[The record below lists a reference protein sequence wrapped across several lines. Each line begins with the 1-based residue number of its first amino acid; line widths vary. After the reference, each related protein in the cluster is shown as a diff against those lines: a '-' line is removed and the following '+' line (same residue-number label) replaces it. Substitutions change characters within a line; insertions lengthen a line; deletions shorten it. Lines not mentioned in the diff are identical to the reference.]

1 MARNRIEE
9 LLVQLKF
16 EGSEELRKVASG
28 FRDLGRA
35 TTLTDT
41 QIQSARRQI
50 NDYAKSLNNS
60 EQALKGQIQA
70 LQTLRT
76 QATVGGNVYS
86 QLANDVTRLS
96 KTLKGLEEDYKA
108 VGRASEQTDRQIA
121 NQFPARRPEAFRVQ
135 IAALRRELDGLSV
148 SARAYGD
155 QLTQITIRETA
166 FGRAQA
172 RQGVIAGAQAVGA
185 PLIGSM
191 TPQQALPNTTA
202 ALRLRLTELR
212 DDLQNTDYAL
222 NDYKNTLKEIEVVQ
236 KELDRVTGDA
246 NKTRKEEIRDRIAN
260 LKAINEENA
269 ALRQQSA
276 VAGSIAR
283 NRAGKEATAGRGLS
297 GAMFGPQGPSEM
309 FRSIG
314 AIIDQPALNT
324 AELMGRTYGEVA
336 QQIRSV
342 AASSDGSINS
352 LQRQRTAWQQ
362 LRTTIS
368 PLSADY
374 GKVAK
379 EADQAMAA
387 IDRQV
392 QRMQGRRRMSA
403 MQATQAAGA
412 VISGGIF
419 GGPEGAAGGI
429 AGTVVGGVPGAFAGA
444 AIGAQMGMI
453 RQAIG
458 SYAEMSAEINQL
470 RQGLAASS
478 NNFAEFIRL
487 VQMTEESSKRL
498 LIPLAASYRIMAQLR
513 ANTVELGYSLEDTR
527 MLFEGT
533 ATAVFQ
539 TGGNLNDVQ
548 GAMRA
553 IVQVLSKGRPQA
565 EEIRSQLGERLPGAI
580 IKFAQETGRSTEEL
594 EQAFKDSAVTVD
606 DFFKFAKR
614 NFKDGEGYFDNLAT
628 NAEFAGRRYEKSL
641 ENIKLTL
648 GRTFQTSGAAFQDFS
663 TSFLGGLDRIL
674 NKLIELRA
682 IQPGSQFYV
691 EQVLSGGINIEDL
704 EQKVLEAGQKY
715 DRLREVMG
723 NLGFLSPSLGD
734 FKSEAK
740 SLEDALIILRRFE
753 SQSKERET
761 QQEKETKQKEQERLA
776 QSFLQAIEQRNEAI
790 DNARKQREEQ
800 LAQIREQA
808 VEQAEQIETQLADRR
823 LAIERQIQDITR
835 QRSESAEDSER
846 RIRAARGENAGL
858 IEAEQKIVDI
868 FREERES
875 RIDSERRLADDTKE
889 QEETIANFQKGV
901 AKNINDANRAHTRS
915 MGEIQKRYATA
926 VAKIIDEGAGKA
938 GKRLV
943 VAGELLQRMLDRAN
957 LSQVRA
963 SVNYGGGYLPPIP
976 KPRTVG
982 GTLSYPGFERDPAA
996 VPEKFKQL
1004 DRQILDLERKLQAS
1018 RLNGIGQQFTA
1029 LLGAEGGYE
1038 DLAMTRG
1045 QAAIIIK
1052 KLEAAAVQRNITP
1065 DAFATALQQ
1074 IGDFAQSPDASRR
1087 TIRNL
1092 MATPGAGIAVRSPGL
1107 LRNLATM
1114 KFGPRSE
1121 AIGPG
1126 SFDTVK
1132 IATDFGEIAS
1142 ASFINGL
1149 LAQNSGVSRPY
1160 QVGDYVGGSP
1170 SAPPARLRPPVI
1182 PSAPATTQ
1190 LRNKLA
1196 QREAQARQAKTAQ
1209 LVKEAFA
1216 DINAEA
1222 AQFTNGLNDQLRLLQ
1237 DQRKYLD
1244 MGFSDSLSRDLAN
1257 LDKGLMDREAVIR
1270 RTTDQLILSVQAA
1283 GGDPTA
1289 ANAAYAAEVAR
1300 SREIYDLQVKITQE
1314 LEKQTEAIRLRQD
1327 DRIGMGVRE
1336 GALAYVESIGTM
1348 REATAQLTQTGI
1360 KGVEDALFSLV
1371 TTGTANFREFAA
1383 EILKQ
1388 SARMILQ
1395 LTIQRVLMQII
1406 GAIGGGSTNLGSSA
1420 ANVAQY
1426 APLPNAMG
1434 NAFASNNIIPYANG
1448 GIVNRP
1454 TMFKFARGG
1463 AMATGV
1469 MGEAGPEAI
1478 MPLKRGADGKLGVTS
1493 AGGSNVTVNVSVD
1506 AKGTQV
1512 QGDPGQGAQLGRVIA
1527 GAVQQELIKQQRP
1540 GGLLAGAK

>member
-50 NDYAKSLNNS
+50 NDYAKSLSNS
-60 EQALKGQIQA
+60 EQALRGQIQA

-108 VGRASEQTDRQIA
+108 VGRAAEQTDRQIA
-121 NQFPARRPEAFRVQ
+121 NQFPARRPEAFRIQ
-135 IAALRRELDGLSV
+135 LAALRRELDGISV

-155 QLTQITIRETA
+155 KLTEITIREAA

-185 PLIGSM
+185 PLIGAM
-191 TPQQALPNTTA
+191 TPEQELPKTTA
-202 ALRLRLTELR
+202 ALSLRLVELR
-212 DDLQNTDYAL
+212 EDLQNTNYTL
-222 NDYKNTLKEIEVVQ
+222 RDYKQRLDEIKVVQ
-236 KELDRVTGDA
+236 QELDRVTGEA
-246 NKTRKEEIRDRIAN
+246 NKARKDEINDRIAN
-260 LKAINEENA
+260 LKAINAEND
-269 ALRQQSA
+269 ALRARDA
-276 VAGSIAR
+276 VSRSIER
-283 NRAGKEATAGRGLS
+283 NRAKRAGIAGRGLT
-297 GAMFGPQGPSEM
+297 GEMFGPEAPSEL
-309 FRSIG
+309 FRFIG
-314 AIIDQPALNT
+314 AISDQGGAN
-324 AELMGRTYGEVA
+324 AAQLMGRTYGEVA
-336 QQIRSV
+336 QQIRNV

-352 LQRQRTAWQQ
+352 LQRQRAAWQQ

-379 EADQAMAA
+379 EADRAMAA

-392 QRMQGRRRMSA
+392 QRMQGRRRLGA
-403 MQATQAAGA
+403 MEATQAAGA

-444 AIGAQMGMI
+444 AIGAQFGMI

-478 NNFAEFIRL
+478 NNFAEFTRL

-648 GRTFQTSGAAFQDFS
+648 GRTFQTSGAAFQDFA
-663 TSFLGGLDRIL
+663 TRYLGGLDRIL

-682 IQPGSQFYV
+682 IQPGSQFFV
-691 EQVLSGGINIEDL
+691 EQVLSGALSIDKL
-704 EQKVLEAGQKY
+704 EQQLLEAGAKY
-715 DRLREVMG
+715 DELKQRTGSLAPLFPEFG
-723 NLGFLSPSLGD
+723 ALGA
-734 FKSEAK
+734 ETK

-761 QQEKETKQKEQERLA
+761 QQEKETKQKQQEQA
-776 QSFLQAIEQRNEAI
+776 ASSFLQAVEQRENAI
-790 DNARKQREEQ
+790 AQARIQLEEQ
-800 LAQIREQA
+800 AGEIRKQA
-808 VEQAEQIETQLADRR
+808 VEGVKRLEESFAQQRLSKEREIAQARRELAGVQQDIGFELSAVQAAATGGDPEIIRIQQRIAEAARQRDEERIQLEQTLLDEQAERNK
-823 LAIERQIQDITR
+823 AIEELKTSNATAINEANLRYTKAIGDA
-835 QRSESAEDSER
+835 QREY
-846 RIRAARGENAGL
+846 AR
-858 IEAEQKIVDI
+858 
-868 FREERES
+868 
-875 RIDSERRLADDTKE
+875 
-889 QEETIANFQKGV
+889 
-901 AKNINDANRAHTRS
+901 
-915 MGEIQKRYATA
+915 A
-926 VAKIIDEGAGKA
+926 VAKIIEEGTERA
-938 GKRLV
+938 GKRLEA
-943 VAGELLQRMLDRAN
+943 AGKIMAAYIKRATLNQQIAGGSDFVIPEPGADGDYSFTGIGAFTGADLLDAQAFKDVRLPLKALLKLDKDIARFSQSLSAIPAAAAITGPAISSITVNIDDLLQGVNKAALGLKGLSAQSAEAFKALGDAKFGQAFTRESAQALQGILGLTQNLRSEQEKALGVLSLREGGLQGDLAERVYDINQSFEAARDGLDAAFRSASALTTDPKKLTDLKTVYDTLTSSLFDAKSAALGFAEALAVVPPDLQIRIAIQDMGDELN
-957 LSQVRA
+957 KLMAPASQVISVATAIGDAFGNSFKGVITGSMTAREALA
-963 SVNYGGGYLPPIP
+963 SFFSSVADSFADMAAKMIAEWIKLAILN
-976 KPRTVG
+976 TV
-982 GTLSYPGFERDPAA
+982 LKLFPGF
-996 VPEKFKQL
+996 
-1004 DRQILDLERKLQAS
+1004 
-1018 RLNGIGQQFTA
+1018 G
-1029 LLGAEGGYE
+1029 
-1038 DLAMTRG
+1038 
-1045 QAAIIIK
+1045 
-1052 KLEAAAVQRNITP
+1052 
-1065 DAFATALQQ
+1065 
-1074 IGDFAQSPDASRR
+1074 
-1087 TIRNL
+1087 
-1092 MATPGAGIAVRSPGL
+1092 GAGAGL
-1107 LRNLATM
+1107 SDL
-1114 KFGPRSE
+1114 
-1121 AIGPG
+1121 
-1126 SFDTVK
+1126 
-1132 IATDFGEIAS
+1132 
-1142 ASFINGL
+1142 
-1149 LAQNSGVSRPY
+1149 
-1160 QVGDYVGGSP
+1160 
-1170 SAPPARLRPPVI
+1170 
-1182 PSAPATTQ
+1182 SAPAT
-1190 LRNKLA
+1190 
-1196 QREAQARQAKTAQ
+1196 
-1209 LVKEAFA
+1209 
-1216 DINAEA
+1216 IN
-1222 AQFTNGLNDQLRLLQ
+1222 NPLGVLN
-1237 DQRKYLD
+1237 
-1244 MGFSDSLSRDLAN
+1244 AN
-1257 LDKGLMDREAVIR
+1257 
-1270 RTTDQLILSVQAA
+1270 
-1283 GGDPTA
+1283 
-1289 ANAAYAAEVAR
+1289 
-1300 SREIYDLQVKITQE
+1300 
-1314 LEKQTEAIRLRQD
+1314 
-1327 DRIGMGVRE
+1327 
-1336 GALAYVESIGTM
+1336 
-1348 REATAQLTQTGI
+1348 
-1360 KGVEDALFSLV
+1360 
-1371 TTGTANFREFAA
+1371 
-1383 EILKQ
+1383 
-1388 SARMILQ
+1388 
-1395 LTIQRVLMQII
+1395 
-1406 GAIGGGSTNLGSSA
+1406 
-1420 ANVAQY
+1420 
-1426 APLPNAMG
+1426 G

-1478 MPLKRGADGKLGVTS
+1478 MPLKRGADGKLGVAS
-1493 AGGSNVTVNVSVD
+1493 AGASGVTVNVSVD